1 MSKPMSR
8 NLELV
13 PSNDL
18 VNGASVFNR
27 DQLLANTSVSEH
39 ERRAAA
45 KYIARHAPDLRAM
58 ILGSAA

>member
-1 MSKPMSR
+1 MSR
-8 NLELV
+8 HLELV

-27 DQLLANTSVSEH
+27 DMILGNTTVTEH

-45 KYIARHAPDLRAM
+45 RYLAKNAPDLHQM
-58 ILGSAA
+58 ILGNVA

>member
-1 MSKPMSR
+1 MSR
-8 NLELV
+8 HLELV

-27 DQLLANTSVSEH
+27 DMLLGNTTVTEH

-45 KYIARHAPDLRAM
+45 RYLAKHAPDLHAM
-58 ILGSAA
+58 VLGSVA

>member
-1 MSKPMSR
+1 MSR
-8 NLELV
+8 HLELV

-27 DQLLANTSVSEH
+27 DMLLGNTSVTEH

-45 KYIARHAPDLRAM
+45 RYLAKNAPDLHDM
-58 ILGSAA
+58 VLGGVA

>member
-1 MSKPMSR
+1 MSR
-8 NLELV
+8 HLELV

-27 DQLLANTSVSEH
+27 DMLLGNTTVTEH

-45 KYIARHAPDLRAM
+45 RYLAKHAPDLHDM
-58 ILGSAA
+58 VLGGVA

>member
-1 MSKPMSR
+1 MSR
-8 NLELV
+8 HLELV

-27 DQLLANTSVSEH
+27 DMLLGNTSTTEH

-45 KYIARHAPDLRAM
+45 RYLAKHAPDLHGM
-58 ILGSAA
+58 VLGNIA

>member
-1 MSKPMSR
+1 MSR
-8 NLELV
+8 HLELV

-27 DQLLANTSVSEH
+27 DMLLGNTSVTEH

-45 KYIARHAPDLRAM
+45 KYLAKHAPDLHSM
-58 ILGSAA
+58 VLGGVA

>member
-1 MSKPMSR
+1 MSR
-8 NLELV
+8 HLELV

-27 DQLLANTSVSEH
+27 DQLLANTSVTEH

-45 KYIARHAPDLRAM
+45 KYLAKNAPDLHQM
-58 ILGSAA
+58 VLGGVA